1 MIHIVKNSS
10 RVKAIES
17 TDQPQNNLGRRGTS
31 SRTPVNN
38 SSPNRGR
45 STKRS
50 REIENSPDQRR
61 PFDAPAAPSLN
72 LTDKNLPSTSS
83 RNNERSMKN
92 AVCQADQTEFYKV
105 VKVSLFF
112 EF

>member
-10 RVKAIES
+10 RVRAIES
-17 TDQPQNNLGRRGTS
+17 TDQTQNDLDRRGTS

-38 SSPNRGR
+38 SSP
-45 STKRS
+45 
-50 REIENSPDQRR
+50 DQTR
-61 PFDAPAAPSLN
+61 PSDPPAAPSLN
-72 LTDKNLPSTSS
+72 LSDKNLPSTSS

>member
-1 MIHIVKNSS
+1 M
-10 RVKAIES
+10 RAIES
-17 TDQPQNNLGRRGTS
+17 TDQTQNDLGRPGTS
-31 SRTPVNN
+31 SRTPGNN
-38 SSPNRGR
+38 SSPNRTR
-45 STKRS
+45 SAKRN

-61 PFDAPAAPSLN
+61 PADPPAAPSLS
-72 LTDKNLPSTSS
+72 LTDKNLP
-83 RNNERSMKN
+83 SMKN

>member
-10 RVKAIES
+10 RVTAIES
-17 TDQPQNNLGRRGTS
+17 TDQTQNDLGRRGTS

-45 STKRS
+45 STKRG

-61 PFDAPAAPSLN
+61 PFDPPAAPSLN